1 MRPNEP
7 AHTFDVSDLDDARD
21 TTPVPK
27 LEVRELGSYDW
38 MDDDGNA
45 WTSPIRD
52 HKRRG
57 ECSGIPACCIAYYE
71 AGGVPL
77 LDWGYVACPQCVEL
91 GNRVEVRHCDTW
103 NCTCGQWV
111 ERTPLSLDST
121 SSASLTGNSAGAA
134 VIHGASEVA
143 FTVGT
148 DAGHPSALVVTVTRA
163 GRSVTLLIADDESD
177 EAVAA
182 HVAKAIN
189 HAKDEILW

>member
-1 MRPNEP
+1 MTV
-7 AHTFDVSDLDDARD
+7 ADTHTFDVSDLDDARD

-71 AGGVPL
+71 AGVPL
-77 LDWGYVACPQCVEL
+77 LDWGYVACPECIRTY
-91 GNRVEVRHCDTW
+91 NRVEVRHCDTW

-111 ERTPLSLDST
+111 ERAALSLDFT
-121 SSASLTGNSAGAA
+121 SAASLTGNSAGAA
-134 VIHGASEVA
+134 VRHGAAEVT
-143 FTVGT
+143 FTV
-148 DAGHPSALVVTVTRA
+148 AEHAREMLVTVTR
-163 GRSVTLLIADDESD
+163 GGKSVTVTMPIGDDDPAELIAARVVE
-177 EAVAA
+177 
-182 HVAKAIN
+182 AIN
-189 HAKDEILW
+189 RTKDEILW